1 MLVRYRTGRI
11 RAFKGSDQVS
21 KAVEA
26 ARVVHPSTITHT
38 RQTYGRVI
46 PLGFSSTR
54 HCLVKPGRKV
64 RSRTAN
70 GWQVAKASGAEATP
84 AYTRATSWVS
94 CAARVSLAVF
104 SARRINGSSVSFDR
118 VMSLLQL
125 LQLTWKPS
133 RTRLAFS
140 RNMRVQPG
148 HLIFTLS
155 SVTTAKPFG

>member
-64 RSRTAN
+64 PSRTAN
-70 GWQVAKASGAEATP
+70 GWQVAKASRAEAQRLRQR
-84 AYTRATSWVS
+84 TRG
-94 CAARVSLAVF
+94 RLAGSPVPLVF
-104 SARRINGSSVSFDR
+104 LLRSSV
-118 VMSLLQL
+118 
-125 LQLTWKPS
+125 
-133 RTRLAFS
+133 
-140 RNMRVQPG
+140 PG
-148 HLIFTLS
+148 E
-155 SVTTAKPFG
+155 